1 MPLISTKG
9 VYGLTAMYELS
20 KHQEDTPMQI
30 KEISANASIPQNYLE
45 QLLSKLRRA
54 ELVQSIR
61 GARGG
66 YVLARDPSEI
76 KIVDILIALEDDIK
90 IVDMKTDNPIL
101 NIFFDESKNSMK
113 KIFDISLDKLDEY
126 ENKYNEFLH
135 YNLYTKEK
143 K

>member
-20 KHQEDTPMQI
+20 KHQEDSPMQI
-30 KEISANASIPQNYLE
+30 KEISANANIPQNYLE

-54 ELVQSIR
+54 ELVKSIR

-66 YVLARDPSEI
+66 YILAKSPDEI
-76 KIVDILIALEDDIK
+76 KVVDILIALEDDIK
-90 IVDMKTDNPIL
+90 IIDAKADNPIL

-113 KIFDISLDKLDEY
+113 KIFDIQLSKLDDY
-126 ENKYNEFLH
+126 QDKYNEFLH
-135 YNLYTKEK
+135 YNI
-143 K
+143 

>member
-20 KHQEDTPMQI
+20 KHKESSPMQI
-30 KEISANASIPQNYLE
+30 KDISANANIPQNYLE

-54 ELVQSIR
+54 DLVKSVR

-66 YVLARDPSEI
+66 YTLAKSAEDI
-76 KIVDILIALEDDIK
+76 KVVDILIALEDDIK
-90 IVDMKTDNPIL
+90 IIDSKAENPIL

-113 KIFDISLDKLDEY
+113 KIFDIELSKLDEY
-126 ENKYNEFLH
+126 QDKYNEFLH
-135 YNLYTKEK
+135 YNI
-143 K
+143 

>member
-9 VYGLTAMYELS
+9 VYGLSAMYELS

-30 KEISANASIPQNYLE
+30 KEISANANIPQNYLE

-54 ELVQSIR
+54 ELVKSIR

-66 YVLARDPSEI
+66 YILAKSAKEI

-90 IVDMKTDNPIL
+90 IIDAKAENPIL

-113 KIFDISLDKLDEY
+113 KIFDVTLDKLDEY
-126 ENKYNEFLH
+126 QEKYNDFLH
-135 YNLYTKEK
+135 YNI
-143 K
+143 

>member
-30 KEISANASIPQNYLE
+30 KDISSNANIHQNYLE

-54 ELVQSIR
+54 ELVKSIR

-66 YVLARDPSEI
+66 YILARSPSEI

-90 IVDMKTDNPIL
+90 IVDVKADNPIL

-126 ENKYNEFLH
+126 QDKYNEFLH
-135 YNLYTKEK
+135 YSI
-143 K
+143 

>member
-30 KEISANASIPQNYLE
+30 KDISANANIPQNYLE

-54 ELVQSIR
+54 ELVNSTR

-66 YVLARDPSEI
+66 YILAKSAKEI

-90 IVDMKTDNPIL
+90 IIDVKAENPIL

-126 ENKYNEFLH
+126 QDKYNEFLH
-135 YNLYTKEK
+135 YNI
-143 K
+143 

>member
-30 KEISANASIPQNYLE
+30 KEISANANIPQNYLE

-54 ELVQSIR
+54 GLVTSIR

-66 YVLARDPSEI
+66 YTLAKTPEEI
-76 KIVDILIALEDDIK
+76 KVVDILIALEDDIK
-90 IVDMKTDNPIL
+90 IVDTKAENPIL
-101 NIFFDESKNSMK
+101 DIFFDESKNSMK
-113 KIFDISLDKLDEY
+113 KIFDIQLSKLDEY
-126 ENKYNEFLH
+126 QDKYNEFLH
-135 YNLYTKEK
+135 YNI
-143 K
+143 

>member
-20 KHQEDTPMQI
+20 KHQEDSPMQI
-30 KEISANASIPQNYLE
+30 KDISANAYIPLNYLE

-54 ELVQSIR
+54 ELVKSIR

-66 YVLARDPSEI
+66 YILAKSAKEI

-90 IVDMKTDNPIL
+90 IIDAKAENPIL

-113 KIFDISLDKLDEY
+113 KIFDVTLDKLDEY
-126 ENKYNEFLH
+126 QEKYNEFLH
-135 YNLYTKEK
+135 YSI
-143 K
+143 

>member
-30 KEISANASIPQNYLE
+30 KDISANANIPQNYLE

-54 ELVQSIR
+54 GLVTSIR

-66 YVLARDPSEI
+66 YTLAKTPEEI
-76 KIVDILIALEDDIK
+76 KVVDILIALEDDIK
-90 IVDMKTDNPIL
+90 IVDTKAENPIL

-113 KIFDISLDKLDEY
+113 KIFDIQLSKLDEY
-126 ENKYNEFLH
+126 QDRYNEFLH
-135 YNLYTKEK
+135 YNI
-143 K
+143 

>member
-9 VYGLTAMYELS
+9 VYGLAAIYELS
-20 KHQEDTPMQI
+20 KHKDDTPMQI
-30 KEISANASIPQNYLE
+30 KDISANASIPQNYLE

-54 ELVQSIR
+54 DLLISTR

-66 YVLARDPSEI
+66 YLLAKSPKDI

-90 IVDMKTDNPIL
+90 IIDSKSENPIL

-113 KIFDISLDKLDEY
+113 KIFDIKLSKLDEY
-126 ENKYNEFLH
+126 QEKYNEVLH
-135 YNLYTKEK
+135 YSI
-143 K
+143 

>member
-20 KHQEDTPMQI
+20 KHQDSTPMQI
-30 KEISANASIPQNYLE
+30 KDISSNANIPQNYLE

-54 ELVQSIR
+54 DLVKSVR

-66 YVLARDPSEI
+66 YTLAKSAKEI

-90 IVDMKTDNPIL
+90 IIDAKAENPIL
-101 NIFFDESKNSMK
+101 NIFLTNQ
-113 KIFDISLDKLDEY
+113 KIV
-126 ENKYNEFLH
+126 
-135 YNLYTKEK
+135 
-143 K
+143 

>member
-30 KEISANASIPQNYLE
+30 KEISANANIPQNYLE

-54 ELVQSIR
+54 GLVTSIR

-66 YVLARDPSEI
+66 YVLAKTPEEI
-76 KIVDILIALEDDIK
+76 KVVDILIALEDDIK
-90 IVDMKTDNPIL
+90 IVDSKAENPIL

-113 KIFDISLDKLDEY
+113 KIFDIQLSKLDEY
-126 ENKYNEFLH
+126 QDKYNEFLH
-135 YNLYTKEK
+135 YNI
-143 K
+143 